1 MSAAAQRAYRQA
13 ARAPDE
19 PDNRFL
25 RDVLDG
31 LARQQKAIPPKY
43 FYDAEGSRL
52 FDAICALEEY
62 YPTRTEIGILSRH
75 AREIAGAIGPGAVL
89 VEFGAGSAVKVRH
102 ILDAA
107 RDLRAFVP
115 IDISGEHLIEASGA
129 LAADYPGLTVLP
141 VVADFTGPLALDSML
156 PAGRRVGFFPGSTI
170 GNFDPPEASAL
181 LGRFAA
187 ALGPGAGLVI
197 GVDLE
202 KPVPVL
208 EAAYDDA
215 RGVTA
220 AFNLNLLGRI
230 NRELGADFDLSAF
243 AHRAVWNPESRAV
256 EMHLVASRAQ
266 RVTVAGQTF
275 DFAAGDTI
283 HTESSYKYTV
293 PRFHRI
299 AEAAG
304 WRADRLWT
312 DPDRLFSLHYLTTS

>member
-1 MSAAAQRAYRQA
+1 MSGAAQRAYREA
-13 ARAPDE
+13 APAPDD
-19 PDNRFL
+19 PASRFL
-25 RDVLDG
+25 GDVLDG
-31 LARQQKAIPPKY
+31 LARPQKAIPPKY

-52 FDAICALEEY
+52 FDAICALDEY

-75 AREIAGAIGPGAVL
+75 APEIAEAIGPGAVL

-115 IDISGEHLIEASGA
+115 IDISGEHLIAASRA
-129 LAADYPGLTVLP
+129 LAADYPGLAVLP
-141 VVADFTGPLALDSML
+141 VVADFTGPLALDGL
-156 PAGRRVGFFPGSTI
+156 VPAGRRVGFFPGSTI
-170 GNFDPPEASAL
+170 GNFDPPEAGAL

-187 ALGPGAGLVI
+187 ALGNGAGLVI

-215 RGVTA
+215 AGVTA
-220 AFNLNLLGRI
+220 AFNLNLLGRM
-230 NRELGADFDLSAF
+230 NRELGADFDPSAF
-243 AHRAVWNPESRAV
+243 AHRAVWNEDTRAV
-256 EMHLVASRAQ
+256 EMHLVARFAQ
-266 RVTVAGQTF
+266 RVTIAGRAF
-275 DFAAGDTI
+275 DFAAGETI

-293 PRFHRI
+293 PRFRRI

-312 DPDRLFSLHYLTTS
+312 DPDRLFSLHHLTAP